1 VETLLYW
8 STGQRPG
15 FPLVAVVEFLK
26 VFVESAY
33 NCVFSFVV
41 VEFVKHNAAL
51 DYNVSMYG
59 EPLEFLDG
67 GTLLCYL
74 AVNFDAHIVV
84 PL

>member
-8 STGQRPG
+8 STGQRLG
-15 FPLVAVVEFLK
+15 FLLVAVVEFLK

-33 NCVFSFVV
+33 DC
-41 VEFVKHNAAL
+41 AL
-51 DYNVSMYG
+51 DHNVSIYG
-59 EPLEFLDG
+59 ELLGFLDG

-74 AVNFDAHIVV
+74 AVNFDAYVVV

>member
-8 STGQRPG
+8 STRQRLG
-15 FPLVAVVEFLK
+15 FLLVAVVKFLK

-33 NCVFSFVV
+33 NCVFSFAV
-41 VEFVKHNAAL
+41 VEFVKHNVAL
-51 DYNVSMYG
+51 DYNVSIYG
-59 EPLEFLDG
+59 ELLGFLDR

-74 AVNFDAHIVV
+74 AVNFNAYVVV